1 MDKLLSYF
9 QVMGKVIIVD
19 LVPNHQFIV
28 DTWCE
33 QYMNLWLIFH
43 IWRINDYIWKL
54 DIWHTFSTIVF
65 IIINYNLPYVFDT
78 LRIYWYMKLLLIHE
92 KISTHLNIGRI

>member
-33 QYMNLWLIFH
+33 QYMNL
-43 IWRINDYIWKL
+43 
-54 DIWHTFSTIVF
+54 
-65 IIINYNLPYVFDT
+65 
-78 LRIYWYMKLLLIHE
+78 
-92 KISTHLNIGRI
+92 